1 MRPKI
6 FAVDID
12 GTITENHGGQ
22 VSLDALEALR
32 YMERLG
38 HKVIFVSGRSSI
50 EGYVLSVFAGTT
62 RIAVGENG
70 GAVTFG
76 PSDHKLLG
84 NKDECVKAFEF
95 LKLKIPQMPEDI
107 QKKSK
112 GQKIQTPGG
121 GYYEFTPREQTPGEI
136 EKKNIKKKKIVSKI
150 MRLLEQ
156 RPKLTDELSNAIDKE
171 IENSE
176 FLREEILLAAL
187 EELYQHFGG
196 FATKELEPMRDEL
209 ERLIAKNLAAQIENG
224 LNIYELLP
232 KIAKEYKQEKGIIID
247 GKKVEEYIKKILEGK
262 EI

>member
-12 GTITENHGGQ
+12 GTITENHSGQ

-95 LKLKIPQMPEDI
+95 LKSKIPQIKIKPVFPRMTEVVLERTFDI
-107 QKKSK
+107 DVA
-112 GQKIQTPGG
+112 
-121 GYYEFTPREQTPGEI
+121 
-136 EKKNIKKKKIVSKI
+136 KKIVNENNLPVQLSDSLYAFHINSRGINKARGFSEVMTMLSVSNEDVI
-150 MRLLEQ
+150 SIGDSE
-156 RPKLTDELSNAIDKE
+156 TDVPLFKMAGFSIALGNSAENVKSYATMSVSGKAGDGV
-171 IENSE
+171 IE
-176 FLREEILLAAL
+176 AL
-187 EELYQHFGG
+187 EHVTL
-196 FATKELEPMRDEL
+196 KLS
-209 ERLIAKNLAAQIENG
+209 
-224 LNIYELLP
+224 
-232 KIAKEYKQEKGIIID
+232 
-247 GKKVEEYIKKILEGK
+247 KV
-262 EI
+262 

>member
-95 LKLKIPQMPEDI
+95 LKSKIPQIKIKPVFPRMTEVVLERTFDI
-107 QKKSK
+107 DVA
-112 GQKIQTPGG
+112 
-121 GYYEFTPREQTPGEI
+121 
-136 EKKNIKKKKIVSKI
+136 KKIVNENNLPVQLSDSMYAFHINSRGINKARGFSEVMTMLSVSNEDVI
-150 MRLLEQ
+150 SIGDSE
-156 RPKLTDELSNAIDKE
+156 TDVPLFKMAGFSIALGNSAENVKSNATMSVSGKAGDGV
-171 IENSE
+171 IE
-176 FLREEILLAAL
+176 AL
-187 EELYQHFGG
+187 EHVTL
-196 FATKELEPMRDEL
+196 KLS
-209 ERLIAKNLAAQIENG
+209 
-224 LNIYELLP
+224 
-232 KIAKEYKQEKGIIID
+232 
-247 GKKVEEYIKKILEGK
+247 KV
-262 EI
+262 

>member
-95 LKLKIPQMPEDI
+95 LKSKIPQI
-107 QKKSK
+107 
-112 GQKIQTPGG
+112 KIKPV
-121 GYYEFTPREQTPGEI
+121 FPRMTEVVLERTFDLDVA
-136 EKKNIKKKKIVSKI
+136 KKIVNENN
-150 MRLLEQ
+150 M
-156 RPKLTDELSNAIDKE
+156 PVELSDSLYAFHINSRGINKARGFSEVMTMLSVSNEDVISIGDSETDVPLFKMAGFSIALGNSAENVKSNATMSVSGKAGDGV
-171 IENSE
+171 IE
-176 FLREEILLAAL
+176 AL
-187 EELYQHFGG
+187 EHVTL
-196 FATKELEPMRDEL
+196 KLS
-209 ERLIAKNLAAQIENG
+209 
-224 LNIYELLP
+224 
-232 KIAKEYKQEKGIIID
+232 
-247 GKKVEEYIKKILEGK
+247 KVQ
-262 EI
+262 

>member
-12 GTITENHGGQ
+12 VTITENHSDQ

-84 NKDECVKAFEF
+84 NKDECMKAFEF
-95 LKLKIPQMPEDI
+95 LKSKIPQIKIKPVFPRMTEVVLERTFDI
-107 QKKSK
+107 DVA
-112 GQKIQTPGG
+112 
-121 GYYEFTPREQTPGEI
+121 
-136 EKKNIKKKKIVSKI
+136 KKIVNENNLPVQLSDSLYAFHINSRGINKARGFSEVMTMLSVSNEDVI
-150 MRLLEQ
+150 SIGDSE
-156 RPKLTDELSNAIDKE
+156 TDVPLFKMAGFSIALGNSAENVKSYATMSVSGKAGDGV
-171 IENSE
+171 IE
-176 FLREEILLAAL
+176 AL
-187 EELYQHFGG
+187 EHVTL
-196 FATKELEPMRDEL
+196 KLS
-209 ERLIAKNLAAQIENG
+209 
-224 LNIYELLP
+224 
-232 KIAKEYKQEKGIIID
+232 
-247 GKKVEEYIKKILEGK
+247 KV
-262 EI
+262 

>member
-22 VSLDALEALR
+22 ISLDALEALR

-95 LKLKIPQMPEDI
+95 LKSKVPQIKIKPVFTRMTEIVLERTFDI
-107 QKKSK
+107 DVA
-112 GQKIQTPGG
+112 
-121 GYYEFTPREQTPGEI
+121 
-136 EKKNIKKKKIVSKI
+136 KKIVNENNLPVQLSDSMYAFHINSRGINKARGFSEVMTMLSVSNEDVI
-150 MRLLEQ
+150 SIGDSE
-156 RPKLTDELSNAIDKE
+156 TDVPLFKMAGFSIALGNSAENVKSNATMSVSGKAGDGV
-171 IENSE
+171 IE
-176 FLREEILLAAL
+176 AL
-187 EELYQHFGG
+187 EHVTL
-196 FATKELEPMRDEL
+196 KLS
-209 ERLIAKNLAAQIENG
+209 
-224 LNIYELLP
+224 
-232 KIAKEYKQEKGIIID
+232 
-247 GKKVEEYIKKILEGK
+247 KV
-262 EI
+262 

>member
-84 NKDECVKAFEF
+84 NKDECIKAFEF
-95 LKLKIPQMPEDI
+95 LKSKIPQIKIKPVFPRMTEVVLERTFDI
-107 QKKSK
+107 DVA
-112 GQKIQTPGG
+112 
-121 GYYEFTPREQTPGEI
+121 
-136 EKKNIKKKKIVSKI
+136 KKIVNENNLPVQLSDSLYAFHINSRGINKARGFSEVMTMLSVSNEDVI
-150 MRLLEQ
+150 SIGDSE
-156 RPKLTDELSNAIDKE
+156 TDVPLFKMAGFSIALGNAAENVKSCATMSVSGKAGDGV
-171 IENSE
+171 IE
-176 FLREEILLAAL
+176 AL
-187 EELYQHFGG
+187 EHVTL
-196 FATKELEPMRDEL
+196 KLS
-209 ERLIAKNLAAQIENG
+209 
-224 LNIYELLP
+224 
-232 KIAKEYKQEKGIIID
+232 
-247 GKKVEEYIKKILEGK
+247 KV
-262 EI
+262 

>member
-12 GTITENHGGQ
+12 GTITENHSDQ

-84 NKDECVKAFEF
+84 NKDECMKAFEF
-95 LKLKIPQMPEDI
+95 LKSKIPQIKIKPVFPRMTEVVLERTFDI
-107 QKKSK
+107 DVA
-112 GQKIQTPGG
+112 
-121 GYYEFTPREQTPGEI
+121 
-136 EKKNIKKKKIVSKI
+136 KKIVNENNLPVQLSDSLYAFHINSRGINKARGFSEVMTMLSVSNEDVI
-150 MRLLEQ
+150 SIGDSE
-156 RPKLTDELSNAIDKE
+156 TDVPLFKMAGFSIALGNSAENVKSYATMSVSGKAGDGV
-171 IENSE
+171 IE
-176 FLREEILLAAL
+176 AL
-187 EELYQHFGG
+187 EHVTL
-196 FATKELEPMRDEL
+196 KLS
-209 ERLIAKNLAAQIENG
+209 
-224 LNIYELLP
+224 
-232 KIAKEYKQEKGIIID
+232 
-247 GKKVEEYIKKILEGK
+247 KV
-262 EI
+262 

>member
-12 GTITENHGGQ
+12 GTITENHSGQ

-95 LKLKIPQMPEDI
+95 LKSKIPQIKIKPVFPRMTEVVLERTFDI
-107 QKKSK
+107 DVA
-112 GQKIQTPGG
+112 
-121 GYYEFTPREQTPGEI
+121 
-136 EKKNIKKKKIVSKI
+136 KKIVNENNLPVQLSDSLYAFHINSRGINKARGLSEVMKMLSVSNEDVI
-150 MRLLEQ
+150 SIGDSE
-156 RPKLTDELSNAIDKE
+156 TDVPLFKMAGFSIALGNSAENVKSNATMSVSGKAGDGV
-171 IENSE
+171 IE
-176 FLREEILLAAL
+176 AL
-187 EELYQHFGG
+187 EHVTL
-196 FATKELEPMRDEL
+196 KLS
-209 ERLIAKNLAAQIENG
+209 
-224 LNIYELLP
+224 
-232 KIAKEYKQEKGIIID
+232 
-247 GKKVEEYIKKILEGK
+247 KVQ
-262 EI
+262 

>member
-84 NKDECVKAFEF
+84 NKDECMKAFEF
-95 LKLKIPQMPEDI
+95 LKSKILEIKIKPVFPRMTEVVLERTFDI
-107 QKKSK
+107 DVA
-112 GQKIQTPGG
+112 
-121 GYYEFTPREQTPGEI
+121 
-136 EKKNIKKKKIVSKI
+136 KKIVNENNLPVQLSDSLYAFHINSRGINKARGFSEVMTMLSVSNEDVI
-150 MRLLEQ
+150 SIGDSE
-156 RPKLTDELSNAIDKE
+156 TDVPLFKMAGFSIALGNSAENVKSYATMSVSGKAGDGV
-171 IENSE
+171 IE
-176 FLREEILLAAL
+176 AL
-187 EELYQHFGG
+187 EHVTL
-196 FATKELEPMRDEL
+196 KLS
-209 ERLIAKNLAAQIENG
+209 
-224 LNIYELLP
+224 
-232 KIAKEYKQEKGIIID
+232 
-247 GKKVEEYIKKILEGK
+247 KV
-262 EI
+262 

>member
-84 NKDECVKAFEF
+84 NKDECMKAFEF
-95 LKLKIPQMPEDI
+95 LKSKIPQIKIKPVFPRMTEVVLERTFDI
-107 QKKSK
+107 DVA
-112 GQKIQTPGG
+112 
-121 GYYEFTPREQTPGEI
+121 
-136 EKKNIKKKKIVSKI
+136 KKIVNENNLPVQLSDSLYAFHINSRGINKARGFSEVMTMLSVSNEDVI
-150 MRLLEQ
+150 SIGDSE
-156 RPKLTDELSNAIDKE
+156 TDVPLFKMAGFSIALGNAAENVKSCATMSVSGKAGDGV
-171 IENSE
+171 IE
-176 FLREEILLAAL
+176 AL
-187 EELYQHFGG
+187 EHVTL
-196 FATKELEPMRDEL
+196 KLS
-209 ERLIAKNLAAQIENG
+209 
-224 LNIYELLP
+224 
-232 KIAKEYKQEKGIIID
+232 
-247 GKKVEEYIKKILEGK
+247 KV
-262 EI
+262 

>member
-76 PSDHKLLG
+76 PSVHKLLG
-84 NKDECVKAFEF
+84 NKDECMKAFEF
-95 LKLKIPQMPEDI
+95 LKSKIPQIKIKPVFPRMTEVVLERTFDI
-107 QKKSK
+107 DVA
-112 GQKIQTPGG
+112 
-121 GYYEFTPREQTPGEI
+121 
-136 EKKNIKKKKIVSKI
+136 KKIVNENNLPVQLSDSLYAFHINSSGINKARGFSEVMTMLSVSNEDVI
-150 MRLLEQ
+150 SIGDSE
-156 RPKLTDELSNAIDKE
+156 TDIPLFEMAGFSIALGNSAENVKSSATMSVSGKAGDGV
-171 IENSE
+171 IE
-176 FLREEILLAAL
+176 AL
-187 EELYQHFGG
+187 EHVTL
-196 FATKELEPMRDEL
+196 K
-209 ERLIAKNLAAQIENG
+209 
-224 LNIYELLP
+224 LP
-232 KIAKEYKQEKGIIID
+232 K
-247 GKKVEEYIKKILEGK
+247 V
-262 EI
+262 

>member
-95 LKLKIPQMPEDI
+95 LKSKIPQIKIKPVFPRMTEVVLERTFDI
-107 QKKSK
+107 DVA
-112 GQKIQTPGG
+112 
-121 GYYEFTPREQTPGEI
+121 
-136 EKKNIKKKKIVSKI
+136 KKIVNENNLPVQLSDSMYAFHINSRGINKARGFSEVMTMLSVSNEDVI
-150 MRLLEQ
+150 SIGDSE
-156 RPKLTDELSNAIDKE
+156 TDVPLFKMVGFSIALGNSAENVKSNATMSVSGKAGDGV
-171 IENSE
+171 IE
-176 FLREEILLAAL
+176 AL
-187 EELYQHFGG
+187 EHVTL
-196 FATKELEPMRDEL
+196 KLS
-209 ERLIAKNLAAQIENG
+209 
-224 LNIYELLP
+224 
-232 KIAKEYKQEKGIIID
+232 
-247 GKKVEEYIKKILEGK
+247 KV
-262 EI
+262 